1 MPDKDILVTEPV
13 ETPPPEVSVASAII
27 PYARDTTDAMY
38 LGYRA
43 CGFST
48 REATKMI
55 KRSATWL
62 SLRRRDPVFK
72 DLEHRIPE
80 FRKELSKEYVELE
93 FFRNFRLVLEKDY
106 KVLMRSLEKVDKEH
120 PEMSKQEQ
128 EYLIKLRS
136 QYTPQQMQILEG
148 VVSSIGDGFNFA
160 RWVAEH
166 QEVVQVS
173 RTDTVTVIKE

>member
-1 MPDKDILVTEPV
+1 MPEVEIVVAEPV
-13 ETPPPEVSVASAII
+13 ETPPPEVSVASSII
-27 PYARDTTDAMY
+27 PYARDSTDAMF

-48 REATKMI
+48 REATKMV

-72 DLEHRIPE
+72 DLEQRIPE

-106 KVLMRSLEKVDKEH
+106 KILMRSLEKVDDEH
-120 PEMSKQEQ
+120 PEMTKQEQ

-136 QYTPQQMQILEG
+136 QYTPQQMQILEAI
-148 VVSSIGDGFNFA
+148 VSGTGDGFNFA
-160 RWVAEH
+160 KWVAEN
-166 QEVVQVS
+166 QEIVQVS

>member
-1 MPDKDILVTEPV
+1 MSEAEIVTVEPV
-13 ETPPPEVSVASAII
+13 ETPPPEVSVASSII
-27 PYARDTTDAMY
+27 PYARDSTDAMY

-62 SLRRRDPVFK
+62 SLRRRDPVFR
-72 DLEHRIPE
+72 DLEMRIPV

-106 KVLMRSLEKVDKEH
+106 RILMRSLEEIDESH

-136 QYTPQQMQILEG
+136 QYSPQQMQILEG
-148 VVSSIGDGFNFA
+148 VVAGSGDGWNFA
-160 RWVAEH
+160 KYMSDHPEL
-166 QEVVQVS
+166 VQIS
-173 RTDTVTVIKE
+173 RTDTVTMIKE

>member
-1 MPDKDILVTEPV
+1 MPETEIIEAEPV
-13 ETPPPEVSVASAII
+13 ETPPPEVSVASSII
-27 PYARDTTDAMY
+27 PYARDSTDAMY

-55 KRSATWL
+55 KRSVTWL
-62 SLRRRDPVFK
+62 SLRRRDEVFR

-106 KVLMRSLEKVDKEH
+106 KILMRSLEKVDTDHK
-120 PEMSKQEQ
+120 EMSKQEH

-136 QYTPQQMQILEG
+136 QYTPQQMQILEA
-148 VVSSIGDGFNFA
+148 VVSGTGDGWNFA
-160 RWVAEH
+160 KWVADNPGII
-166 QEVVQVS
+166 QVS
-173 RTDTVTVIKE
+173 RTESVTMIKD